1 VTTPANPPGDR
12 RPALDRAPSER
23 YRVPAQDAPSGA
35 TRRGAFD
42 QLLVPIGLVVGTSL
56 AFVLLGGFLTVIA
69 GLVIVA
75 ALAGWLTGRLVT
87 PPGRAAAVGFLAVAL
102 GLLGIWLYGRMEGGV
117 LDPIAYLFE
126 VQGPV
131 VVIACLL
138 AGPGLAAAASR

>member
-1 VTTPANPPGDR
+1 VA
-12 RPALDRAPSER
+12 S
-23 YRVPAQDAPSGA
+23 DAPSGA
-35 TRRGAFD
+35 TRRGAID
-42 QLLVPIGLVVGTSL
+42 QLLVPIGLVLGTSL
-56 AFVLLGGFLTVIA
+56 AFVVLGGLLTVIA

-75 ALAGWLTGRLVT
+75 AFAGWLTGRFVS

-117 LDPIAYLFE
+117 LVPIAYLFE

>member
-1 VTTPANPPGDR
+1 MTTPANPPGDR

-23 YRVPAQDAPSGA
+23 YRVLAQDAPTEA
-35 TRRGAFD
+35 TPRGAID
-42 QLLVPIGLVVGTSL
+42 QLLVPIGLVLGTAV
-56 AFVLLGGFLTVIA
+56 AFVILGGLLTVVA

-75 ALAGWLTGRLVT
+75 AFSGWLTGRLVS
-87 PPGRAAAVGFLAVAL
+87 PPSRAAMVGFLAVAL
-102 GLLGIWLYGRMEGGV
+102 GLLGIWLYGRIEGGV
-117 LDPIAYLFE
+117 LDPVAYLLA

>member
-1 VTTPANPPGDR
+1 VA
-12 RPALDRAPSER
+12 S
-23 YRVPAQDAPSGA
+23 DAPCGA
-35 TRRGAFD
+35 TRRGAID
-42 QLLVPIGLVVGTSL
+42 QLLVPIGLVLGTSL
-56 AFVLLGGFLTVIA
+56 AFVILGGFLTVIA